1 MSPRVRL
8 VLIGLAAC
16 AAAAFGATWIAA
28 HEQAGDMQRA
38 PGTEFAGAIR
48 PPGAGV
54 PDFALRDQDGAL
66 VKAAS
71 LRGKPAIFTFIYST
85 CEDTCP
91 LQVQQIRGALDDLG
105 RDVRVIAVSVDPA
118 GDTRLSARRFML
130 DQHMTGRMTFLLG
143 SEQELLPVWKA
154 FGIAPQRAELDHSAY
169 VVLVDGQGRQRI
181 GFPASQLTIDGL
193 TADLRRL
200 GA

>member
-16 AAAAFGATWIAA
+16 AAAAFGGTWIAA
-28 HEQAGDMQRA
+28 SQQAPGVQRA

-48 PPGAGV
+48 PPGAMM
-54 PDFALRDQDGAL
+54 PAFSLRDQDGAQ
-66 VKAAS
+66 VTAAS
-71 LRGKPAIFTFIYST
+71 LRGKPAVFTFIYST

-105 RDVRVIAVSVDPA
+105 RDVQVIGVSVDPA
-118 GDTRLSARRFML
+118 NDTPLRARRFML
-130 DQHMTGRMTFLLG
+130 EQHMTGRMTFLLG
-143 SEQELLPVWKA
+143 SERDLLPVWKA
-154 FGIAPQRAELDHSAY
+154 FGIAPQRGELDHSAY
-169 VVLVDGQGRQRI
+169 VVIVDGRGRQRI

-193 TADLRRL
+193 AADLKRL